1 MVSMTMTTGEDGE
14 FGAGATK
21 AFEVRVENPED
32 ADTTSVRV
40 MGPNRKGSLAK
51 IVAALTNYGLDVHSS
66 FTRTTS
72 NGGTVDSVF
81 YASWDTRLDGAMFDD
96 AGAVSQPL
104 EESRFDDLKQYIL
117 DSMKPVV
124 EDRFRSSL
132 PKIYGEAAKSEALA
146 LKRRQSTMEER
157 QSSKD
162 SFFLATQLE
171 VVAAELA
178 NATAQLAQIDRL
190 YADVEAC
197 GVESLWDD
205 ISHDEHEDT
214 CAQIEREREEARAV
228 YERKLGAMEAALAAR
243 ERSRKQIT
251 NALKDTNV
259 FVSETKSRLPL
270 DEKNTTM
277 APPKGKIST
286 DMAPQTPF
294 ASPLSRPL
302 PSTPCGNGRELILQG
317 FNWELS
323 LIHI

>member
-1 MVSMTMTTGEDGE
+1 M
-14 FGAGATK
+14 
-21 AFEVRVENPED
+21 
-32 ADTTSVRV
+32 
-40 MGPNRKGSLAK
+40 
-51 IVAALTNYGLDVHSS
+51 
-66 FTRTTS
+66 
-72 NGGTVDSVF
+72 
-81 YASWDTRLDGAMFDD
+81 
-96 AGAVSQPL
+96 
-104 EESRFDDLKQYIL
+104 
-117 DSMKPVV
+117 
-124 EDRFRSSL
+124 
-132 PKIYGEAAKSEALA
+132 
-146 LKRRQSTMEER
+146 
-157 QSSKD
+157 
-162 SFFLATQLE
+162 ATQLE

-317 FNWELS
+317 FNWESCDEGDRNGKSWYQVLNERKADIAGRVS
-323 LIHI
+323 RRCGCRLRRNPSVDKDICPRICTI